1 MIQSLSQTGLRS
13 IRMPISE
20 IITLNGEI
28 AVSVLIILSIGL
40 SYLNSKT
47 NSLVVSVS
55 NRWARWFCVSVGL
68 AFLVNKFEWTD
79 RPFWAL
85 AVIFFLFWLLLE
97 TLYTWLAI
105 SAMSQSSMP
114 LFPRFRVNNSGEEW
128 PAQQKLI
135 DLRQWLR
142 KNKFRKQQAL
152 VANLGYDLDIRSSV
166 YQNEAGTIRAQ
177 LLFVP
182 QGNGLIGHSIS
193 FTSETMDGDH
203 YITDNLN
210 TPYGGFYPDNW
221 DVCRKPW
228 TRSVGRLYKAHC
240 KRIEGFDLQP
250 FEIDPVDDI
259 NQQQGVLERTNI
271 EAGFLVPHH
280 LQEEM
285 GRITWEGRYRV
296 WKEVW
301 LLNYFGVTSRG

>member
-1 MIQSLSQTGLRS
+1 MS
-13 IRMPISE
+13 INE
-20 IITLNGEI
+20 IITIDGQI
-28 AVSVLIILSIGL
+28 AVSALIVLSIAL
-40 SYLNSKT
+40 SYANSKT
-47 NSLVVSVS
+47 NSLVLGVM

-68 AFLVNKFEWTD
+68 AFLVDKMEWAE

-85 AVIFFLFWLLLE
+85 AIIFFLFWLLLE
-97 TLYTWLAI
+97 TLYTWFAI

-114 LFPRFRVNNSGEEW
+114 LFPRFRNNTSGEEW

-135 DLRQWLR
+135 ELRNWLR
-142 KNKFRKQQAL
+142 KNNFKKQQAL
-152 VANLGYDLDIRSSV
+152 IANIGYEIDIRSSV
-166 YQNEAGTIRAQ
+166 YQDDTGTIRAQ
-177 LLFVP
+177 ILFVP
-182 QGNGLIGHSIS
+182 QSNGLISHCVS
-193 FTSETMDGDH
+193 FTSDSIDGEH
-203 YITDNLN
+203 FITDNLN
-210 TPYGGFYPDNW
+210 TPYGGFYPETW

-228 TRSVGRLYKAHC
+228 TRNPSRLLKSHK
-240 KRIEGFDLQP
+240 KRIEGFELEKY
-250 FEIDPVDDI
+250 EIDPIDDI

-301 LLNYFGVTSRG
+301 LLNYFGLTNRG